1 LTEAKPKVVFMFW
14 TEGADPA
21 KHRADFELDSAILI
35 AIGVKDYD
43 QAVSVAKDLVKEGAV
58 AIELCAGFGNI
69 GTAKVAGAIKG
80 VPVGVVKFDIHPLMG
95 GKSGDQVLGLT
106 P

>member
-1 LTEAKPKVVFMFW
+1 LAEAKPEVVFMFW
-14 TEGADPA
+14 AEGADPV
-21 KHRADFELDSAILI
+21 KHRADFELDSAILV
-35 AIGVKDYD
+35 AIGVKNYD
-43 QAVSVAKDLVKEGAV
+43 QAASVAKDLVKEGAV

-69 GTAKVAGAIKG
+69 GTARVAEAVKG
-80 VPVGVVKFDIHPLMG
+80 VPVGVVKFDINPLMG

>member
-1 LTEAKPKVVFMFW
+1 MAEAKSKVVFMFW
-14 TEGADPA
+14 NPGADPVN
-21 KHRADFELDSAILI
+21 HRADFDLGSAALI
-35 AIGVKDYD
+35 AIGVKNYD

-69 GTAKVAGAIKG
+69 GTARVAEAVPG
-80 VPVGVVKFDIHPLMG
+80 VPVGVVKFDIHPLLG
-95 GKSGDQVLGLT
+95 AKSGDQVLGLT